1 MSVVVA
7 RRKPKPSAPFETSAY
22 EEAEKLGLIG
32 CIKGPS
38 DLARNRK
45 KYLAEILRA
54 KHGRSR

>member
-1 MSVVVA
+1 MSGVVT
-7 RRKPKPSAPFETSAY
+7 RRKAKTSAPFKTSAH

-32 CIKGPS
+32 SIKGPS

>member
-1 MSVVVA
+1 MSVVA
-7 RRKPKPSAPFETSAY
+7 PRRKTKAGAPFKTSAY

-32 CIKGPS
+32 SIKGPS

-54 KHGRSR
+54 KHSRSR